1 MKTFLKIFFYV
12 VAAVYPVIVFL
23 LLVIFKLPTRI
34 FSLVVIVMAFAFFL
48 AATGKSSASASAS
61 ASGWALASGRAASKK
76 NLFDWRPLVSSIFL
90 LCAGVICFFTNQAI
104 FLKLYSVAVSAT
116 FLVTFGSTLFF
127 EPTIIFRFAALQ
139 DKTIRGSLAEKQI
152 EAYCRKVTIVWCVFF
167 ICNGAVAAYT
177 AFFASDF
184 VWSVYNGG
192 ISYIL
197 MGLLFAGEFLV
208 RRQVQKKMPKSIP
221 ISMFTANS
229 RADDYVMCFE
239 DTWSGNTSVTGSASA
254 GGEINSQ
261 GRNTSASGT
270 ACESRKTWRDFLVDT
285 AKMRRAI
292 SAHSKSD
299 EVILHCEDF
308 WYFLVTFVA
317 LLQSQKKILLTQNIA
332 ESFIAEIKKPDTI
345 FLTDQKAADS
355 LSVATLIEDA
365 SEPTEVEIRTTPKIV
380 AEETA
385 IFMNTS
391 GSTGKPKA
399 VHQRMK
405 EFETDNAFIISKW
418 GNDFAKRK
426 LISTVSQHHIYGFL
440 FGVSLPFTCGTPF
453 RRKRIE
459 FPEEFE
465 KFSDD
470 SYMIIAVPAFL
481 KRTIDATPSLNLR
494 EPFIFV
500 SGGVLLPEVAAATDK
515 LFGAWPME
523 VYGSTETSGIAYRQ
537 SKNGLEWT
545 PFDNAKIW
553 KGDDGCLRIISPYI
567 KDKDGFATADLVDIF
582 EDGRFLLKGRA
593 DSIVKIEEK
602 RISLPEVESRIMQTE
617 LVQEVKVIAM
627 EDRRQY
633 LAAVIVFNDD
643 GNKKFSDALAHGQ
656 KFQVNQ
662 FFHNYLMNYFENVV
676 IPKKWRFVGAIPKD
690 VQGKTHKSDLMA
702 MFEKSE

>member
-1 MKTFLKIFFYV
+1 MRTFLKIFFYV

-48 AATGKSSASASAS
+48 AATGKS
-61 ASGWALASGRAASKK
+61 KI
-76 NLFDWRPLVSSIFL
+76 DWRPLVSSIFL

-127 EPTIIFRFAALQ
+127 EPTIIFRFATLQ
-139 DKTIRGSLAEKQI
+139 DKTIHGSLAEKQI

-239 DTWSGNTSVTGSASA
+239 DTWSGNASA
-254 GGEINSQ
+254 GG
-261 GRNTSASGT
+261 SASTSGAT
-270 ACESRKTWRDFLVDT
+270 CESRKTWRDFLVDT

-317 LLQSQKKILLTQNIA
+317 LLQSQRKILLTQNIA

-345 FLTDQKAADS
+345 FLTDQKVADS
-355 LSVATLIEDA
+355 LSVTTLIEDA
-365 SEPTEVEIRTTPKIV
+365 LEPTEAEIRTTPKIV

-385 IFMNTS
+385 IFMYTS

-676 IPKKWRFVGAIPKD
+676 IPKKWRFVEVIPKD